1 MHVYHTSML
10 EYALLRIIFSRIAM
24 RSPAD
29 TACVRLFGILGIT
42 LNICCWHIVLVEFLY
57 FAGTILYVRFI

>member
-1 MHVYHTSML
+1 MHVYHTSVL
-10 EYALLRIIFSRIAM
+10 EYALSHIIFSRIAVCL
-24 RSPAD
+24 PAG